1 MTFITSVSEF
11 WGILNTCILI
21 GFVDRY
27 FGVRKM
33 HSKTVHVSKAN
44 GFTNFDWLMTVHDN
58 FM

>member
-1 MTFITSVSEF
+1 MIFIILVSEF
-11 WGILNTCILI
+11 WGILNICILI

-33 HSKTVHVSKAN
+33 YFKIVYVSKVN
-44 GFTNFDWLMTVHDN
+44 GFINFDWLMIVYDN